1 MVEVLDIINQQI
13 YKLYVCDCCI
23 LLQVLDETSKKCV
36 YPDECP
42 CPSCDPISQNCSN
55 IINSSD
61 DKCSCPICAGII
73 NDKLQTINCCFVK
86 Y

>member
-1 MVEVLDIINQQI
+1 MR
-13 YKLYVCDCCI
+13 
-23 LLQVLDETSKKCV
+23 LLKCV

-42 CPSCDPISQNCSN
+42 CPTRKPISQNCSN

-73 NDKLQTINCCFVK
+73 NDILQTVK
-86 Y
+86 LLFIRFRLLY